1 MRRLTSLENQVA
13 DLIIDLRKSEHI
25 YEGTLTNK
33 IQRIVEMLEE
43 EYGLEKLRTI
53 KKHNQRYGRKSLFY
67 RDSKDFFNMLLRTR
81 VSNREWKTK
90 VEKLFLSDVKREVF
104 MFIV

>member
-13 DLIIDLRKSEHI
+13 DLIIDLRKSERMRVPSP
-25 YEGTLTNK
+25 NK

-53 KKHNQRYGRKSLFY
+53 KEPTIWQKESL
-67 RDSKDFFNMLLRTR
+67 LQGLQG
-81 VSNREWKTK
+81 V
-90 VEKLFLSDVKREVF
+90 L
-104 MFIV
+104 

>member
-81 VSNREWKTK
+81 VSNRE
-90 VEKLFLSDVKREVF
+90 
-104 MFIV
+104 

>member
-13 DLIIDLRKSEHI
+13 DLIIDLRKSEHMRVPSP
-25 YEGTLTNK
+25 NK

-43 EYGLEKLRTI
+43 EYGLEKLGTI

-67 RDSKDFFNMLLRTR
+67 RDSKDCFNMFLRTR
-81 VSNREWKTK
+81 VSNRE
-90 VEKLFLSDVKREVF
+90 
-104 MFIV
+104 